1 MLSQHRASPHVTSDV
16 QLLAQP
22 LLWPH
27 HRHIMKC
34 QCWANATQCRGVY
47 KDQLHS
53 SRRHRNPS
61 FRPGS
66 NATSALFFTFRVF
79 GLRGGW
85 HPVQISKQR
94 FLKVNFNCEWHDTGQ
109 IQSGGKPLPPAAV
122 RSLGSSY
129 HACGFI
135 QKASLFLTWHSATQ
149 WPSSVFWIFY
159 QFMERGRKLNLG

>member
-1 MLSQHRASPHVTSDV
+1 MLHQMCSFWPSRCWDLITDT
-16 QLLAQP
+16 
-22 LLWPH
+22 LWSV
-27 HRHIMKC
+27 
-34 QCWANATQCRGVY
+34 NAEQMPRSVRGVY

-53 SRRHRNPS
+53 SRRHGNPS

-66 NATSALFFTFRVF
+66 NATCALFFTFRVF
-79 GLRGGW
+79 GLRDGW
-85 HPVQISKQR
+85 HPVQISKQG
-94 FLKVNFNCEWHDTGQ
+94 FLKVNFNCEWYDTGQ
-109 IQSGGKPLPPAAV
+109 MQSGGKPLPPAAV

-149 WPSSVFWIFY
+149 WPSTVFWIFY